1 MVGVQSI
8 FLKCRMN
15 LDDKSNVDRG
25 CFEVI
30 QVAKDKNSLGED
42 GEAV

>member
-25 CFEVI
+25 CFEAI
-30 QVAKDKNSLGED
+30 QIATDKNSLGADKES
-42 GEAV
+42 V